1 MKSLIVDVHSLPV
14 LPEIADSVIRMAL
27 DEEVSVSKIADLIEK
42 DQALTARILSLANS
56 SFYKRSRQVHT
67 VREAVVAIGAEAV
80 RTLALGL
87 CVLNM
92 FPSKK
97 DSALDHNQF
106 WRHCFGCAV
115 YAEAMMNE
123 LAPQFRAKA
132 FCAGLLHDIGKLVLD
147 VVRPGEYASVV
158 EKAGTAPGPSRNWR
172 GTCSGPPMPR
182 SVGTCLPTG
191 SCPGS
196 TRRPS
201 GATMRPSRSSTKT
214 SSGYRALCT

>member
-132 FCAGLLHDIGKLVLD
+132 FCAGLLHDIGKLPCGAAGGI
-147 VVRPGEYASVV
+147 RFGRGEGGGRSGPRGPGADML
-158 EKAGTAPGPSRNWR
+158 
-172 GTCSGPPMPR
+172 GPPMPR
-182 SVGTCLPTG
+182 C
-191 SCPGS
+191 
-196 TRRPS
+196 
-201 GATMRPSRSSTKT
+201 RSL
-214 SSGYRALCT
+214 AH